1 MGGQKTPPAP
11 LVGQCVEALV
21 ARWPD
26 LSPDDDEEDEDASPW
41 SGLSTGGGKAAVT
54 GRIAAGLDGL
64 PAPARPC
71 GPSAR
76 RAGRQPGRA
85 RGWRLR
91 DPAGAALR
99 TGTAGVLRPGD
110 RPRSRPREAAVTPG
124 R

>member
-1 MGGQKTPPAP
+1 MSYDLAVREGVQAADDAAATATFEDLYRKNMRHMGGQKTPPAP
-11 LVGQCVEALV
+11 LVGQYVEALV

-71 GPSAR
+71 GQSAR
-76 RAGRQPGRA
+76 RAGRQPGPRPWVA
-85 RGWRLR
+85 
-91 DPAGAALR
+91 PA
-99 TGTAGVLRPGD
+99 
-110 RPRSRPREAAVTPG
+110 
-124 R
+124 